1 MQPSVVMLVVYR
13 GMDQVLVALTK
24 LIAHPGARPFPSPA
38 TLDVDLETAP
48 PCVVDLARAMATN
61 YRNLDIGEF
70 SMYAGTP
77 LTVMTLQDPIE
88 MSDIPLDELEP
99 EDRVDPKA
107 TLRLA
112 DDGGGMSALGV
123 SWSEDGQVSLLVVEM
138 DDPTPENLIQ
148 RFSTPAEFLGFL
160 ERNGR
165 AVGADVRALLTGG
178 AG

>member
-1 MQPSVVMLVVYR
+1 
-13 GMDQVLVALTK
+13 MDQVLVALTK

-38 TLDVDLETAP
+38 TLEVDLETAP
-48 PCVVDLARAMATN
+48 ACVADLARAMATN

-77 LTVMTLQDPIE
+77 RTVMTLQEAIE

-99 EDRVDPKA
+99 ADRIDPKA
-107 TLRLA
+107 TLHLG

-123 SWSEDGQVSLLVVEM
+123 SWSADGQVSMVVVEI

-148 RFSTPAEFLGFL
+148 RFSTPAEFLSFL
-160 ERNGR
+160 ERNGKE
-165 AVGADVRALLTGG
+165 VGANVRELLTGG
-178 AG
+178 AP